1 MALLDIPHARSLCVY
16 REPIARGVGQG
27 LFAESAMIMCTGFNC
42 IPCMQKTA
50 LSSVLAT
57 SAQKRPFYE
66 LSPDTVQDVF
76 YVLSLGPHFCH
87 PIPSFDK
94 STGDGRGLIT
104 LQGC

>member
-1 MALLDIPHARSLCVY
+1 MADTQTP
-16 REPIARGVGQG
+16 PPPPPPRGVGQG

-42 IPCMQKTA
+42 IPCMA

-76 YVLSLGPHFCH
+76 YVLRP
-87 PIPSFDK
+87 
-94 STGDGRGLIT
+94 
-104 LQGC
+104 LQIDFLFPVHS